1 MNGNSNGA
9 KMLAYLRGEK
19 DLFEE
24 RERVAEMRKQ
34 LKGSRLGYWLSNVH
48 MGRVQRFWQIVCL
61 LEENSRMP
69 LTEMS
74 RKLNI
79 PVSTLYDYV
88 KIVDK
93 FFRFTIALRDRERNI
108 LLRNTPA
115 TFEYSYQATASI
127 DTGKEVPLSAY
138 AQ

>member
-34 LKGSRLGYWLSNVH
+34 LKGSRLGYWVSNVH
-48 MGRVQRFWQIVCL
+48 MGRVQRFWQIVFL
-61 LEENSRMP
+61 LEKNSRMP

-115 TFEYSYQATASI
+115 KFEYSYQATGGI
-127 DTGKEVPLSAY
+127 DTEKEVSLSAY
-138 AQ
+138 TQ